1 MSRSSFVRFKAIS
14 FFALAVAAV
23 SAASCSEN
31 LAAGGACPLLCP
43 QESAPLK
50 DTILDAVVLDTSAIG
65 FPALGFENV
74 MLLAKRGDSLDSR
87 IISRYDSLPLVY
99 RYGESTDSAIT
110 HVDSVFI
117 LAPRPRADSAVAFT
131 GDATVEAYDVTDA
144 ANDTAVADL
153 AAQFTVAN
161 RLGST
166 AFVKGDSPD
175 TIRVLLDTARVRDRL
190 LNTRNLR
197 IGLRLVTAGSEE
209 MRITSANGAGG
220 VALYIYAS
228 RDPAADSV
236 RVFPGTA
243 SPADPE
249 YLRQYLSDF
258 TISTIGSLPSVNTL
272 RVGGLPSHR
281 VLFKFDIPTQIV
293 DSSVVVRASLM
304 LTQKPSTMPDAGTA
318 VSVHIVPIVA
328 SSQVTDLHSQLEFA
342 GSAQLY
348 PVDSLVT
355 VPKDSG
361 NVTLEM
367 VSLVRAWKGKDQQQ
381 TPRIAALY
389 LSSEGSRTASFE
401 FFSLEAAAA
410 LRPKLRITYVT
421 RVNTGQP

>member
-1 MSRSSFVRFKAIS
+1 LS
-14 FFALAVAAV
+14 
-23 SAASCSEN
+23 
-31 LAAGGACPLLCP
+31 GACPVLCP

-50 DTILDAVVLDTSAIG
+50 DTVIDAVVLDTSAIG
-65 FPALGFENV
+65 FPALGFETV

-87 IISRYDSLPLVY
+87 IISRYDSLPQLY
-99 RYGESTDSAIT
+99 RYGGTTDSAVT
-110 HVDSVFI
+110 RVDSVFI

-131 GDATVEAYDVTDA
+131 GDATVEVYDVTAA
-144 ANDTAVADL
+144 ANDTMTADL
-153 AAQFTVAN
+153 AAQFTPAN
-161 RLGST
+161 RIGST
-166 AFVKGDSPD
+166 NYLKGDSPD
-175 TIRVLLDTARVRDRL
+175 TLRVLLDTARVRDRL

-197 IGLRLVTAGSEE
+197 IGVRLVTAGSDE
-209 MRITSANGAGG
+209 MRITSGNGAGG
-220 VALYIYAS
+220 IALYVYPN
-228 RDPAADSV
+228 RDTTADSI
-236 RVFPGTA
+236 RVFPTTF
-243 SPADPE
+243 SPADPT
-249 YLRQYLSDF
+249 YLQQYLSDF
-258 TISTIGSLPSVNTL
+258 MISTIGSQPSINTL

-281 VLFKFDIPTQIV
+281 VLLKFDIPTHIV

-304 LTQKPSTMPDAGTA
+304 LTQKPSTMPDAATA

-328 SSQVTDLHSQLEFA
+328 STQVTDLHSQLEFA
-342 GSAQLY
+342 GSALLY

-361 NVTLEM
+361 QVNLEM
-367 VSLVRAWKGKDQQQ
+367 VSLVRAWKGKDQVQ